1 MLMKNIPSLDN
12 LPIATTCNMIRYLD
26 GFTINHII
34 ILSIMIASENDIS
47 TMVNE
52 MVNRE
57 MMRYDDMVNDMV
69 Q

>member
-1 MLMKNIPSLDN
+1 
-12 LPIATTCNMIRYLD
+12 
-26 GFTINHII
+26 
-34 ILSIMIASENDIS
+34 MIASENDIS